1 LPIADCRFE
10 VGDAVLK
17 GVGNWQFGNDFNW
30 QSAIG
35 NDMMDSLIKDIRYG
49 VRGLVKHPGFT
60 TIVVL
65 TLALGI
71 GASTAIFSIVDSV
84 LLRRLP
90 YRNAERIVAIQEL
103 NPAGKR
109 IQITS
114 ANFYDW
120 RTQQTVFEHLAAI
133 KTTTTN
139 LALSDHAER
148 IDLAQ
153 TNANFFDVF
162 GITPQYGRL
171 FIPLDEQAGHDP
183 VVVVSHSLWQRR
195 FGADPSLVGKP
206 ITLDGKNY
214 TVVGIAPPGFQYPD
228 KTELWLPP
236 LKLVPEFYPDQD
248 VTQLRRMGYLAAV
261 ALLKPGVSL
270 PQAAGEMETITA
282 RLRQQYPDT
291 NNRRFNRVASLHEHL
306 VGDTNKLLWLLLGA
320 VTFVLLIG
328 CANVANLLLA
338 SGAARQKE
346 MAIRTALGASRWRVM
361 RQLFTEST
369 ILALTGGAV
378 GLLIAYWG
386 LAAIT
391 KLLPADFP
399 RLNEI
404 HMDLRVLAFTFAA
417 SVLTGILF
425 GLAPVLQVSRS
436 DVQDSIRE
444 TGRGA
449 SGSLRQARFRQA
461 LIMVEVALS
470 VVLLAGAGLL
480 FRSFMR
486 LQSVETGFMSEQVL
500 TARLNPS
507 GSNFTQP
514 ADYVNFYSKVLEK
527 LSTVPGVQDAAF
539 INTLPLDKGPTSG
552 FRVEGRPITTPDK
565 WPSVN
570 YRAVS
575 PNYFKAMGIPVVQ
588 GRAYTERDTGNAPP
602 VMIVNQ
608 QLVHEVFP
616 DENPVGKRITFGS
629 TDSNRQPIWFEI
641 VGVVANVRS
650 LELREEPM
658 AELYFSA
665 LQDSWPAMSLVVRS
679 SVEPSSLSASVRQVV
694 NEVDKSVPVSSVQT
708 MDHVVSESITQ
719 PRFNLFL
726 LALFG
731 SVAMLL
737 SAAGIYGVTA
747 YTVTQ
752 RTHEL
757 GIRIALGAQ
766 VSDVL
771 KIILGKGM
779 AVIGVGLV
787 IGLASA
793 FALMRLLRSLL
804 FGVGENDPLTFAVI
818 TGVLLLVALLA
829 CYIPARRATKV
840 DPLVALRYE

>member
-1 LPIADCRFE
+1 
-10 VGDAVLK
+10 
-17 GVGNWQFGNDFNW
+17 
-30 QSAIG
+30 
-35 NDMMDSLIKDIRYG
+35 MDSIIKDIRYG
-49 VRGLVKHPGFT
+49 VRGLWKHPGFT
-60 TIVVL
+60 AIVVI

-71 GASTAIFSIVDSV
+71 GASTAIFSVVDSV

-90 YRNAERIVAIQEL
+90 YRTAERIVAIQEFGKE
-103 NPAGKR
+103 GKR
-109 IQITS
+109 GQITS
-114 ANFYDW
+114 ANFLDW
-120 RTQQTVFEHLAAI
+120 RAQNTVFEQLAAI
-133 KTTTTN
+133 KTTTAN
-139 LALSDHAER
+139 LALSDQAER

-171 FIPLDEQAGHDP
+171 FIPADEQAGHEN

-195 FGADPSLVGKP
+195 FAGDPALVGKP
-206 ITLDGKNY
+206 ISLDGTNY
-214 TVVGIAPPGFQYPD
+214 TVIGIAPPDFRYPD

-236 LKLVPEFYPDQD
+236 LRLVPELFPGQD
-248 VTQLRRMGYLAAV
+248 VTQTRRMGYLAAV

-270 PQAAGEMETITA
+270 QQAAGEMETITA
-282 RLRQQYPDT
+282 RLRQQYPDS
-291 NNRRFNRVASLHEHL
+291 NNVRFNRVVSLHEHL

-338 SGAARQKE
+338 SGASRHKE
-346 MAIRTALGASRWRVM
+346 MAIRTALGASRWRVI

-369 ILALTGGAV
+369 MLALTGGAV
-378 GLLIAYWG
+378 GLLVAFWG

-404 HMDLRVLAFTFAA
+404 HIDLRILAFTFAA

-425 GLAPVLQVSRS
+425 GLVPALQISRT
-436 DVQDSIRE
+436 DVQEAIKE
-444 TGRGA
+444 TGRGTA
-449 SGSLRQARFRQA
+449 GSRRQSRFRQA
-461 LIMVEVALS
+461 LIVAEVALS

-480 FRSFMR
+480 FRSFLQ
-486 LQSVETGFMSEQVL
+486 LQSVNTGFSPEQVL
-500 TARLNPS
+500 TARLTPAGPNYRENPD
-507 GSNFTQP
+507 F
-514 ADYVNFYSKVLEK
+514 AKFYNQVLEK
-527 LSTVPGVQDAAF
+527 LSAVPGVQDAGL

-570 YRAVS
+570 YRVVS
-575 PNYFKAMGIPVVQ
+575 ADYFSAMSIPVLQ
-588 GRAYTERDTGNAPP
+588 GRAYTERDGENAPR

-608 QLVHEVFP
+608 KLARDTFP
-616 DENPVGKRITFGS
+616 GEDPIGKRITFGNVN
-629 TDSNRQPIWFEI
+629 SNQQPVWWEI
-641 VGVVANVRS
+641 VGVVANTRS
-650 LELREEPM
+650 LELREEP
-658 AELYFSA
+658 AQELYFSV
-665 LQDSWPAMSLVVRS
+665 LQDFWPNLSIVVRS
-679 SVEPSSLSASVRQVV
+679 SVEPSSLSGSLRQIV
-694 NEVDKSVPVSSVQT
+694 NQVDKSVPVSSVKT

-726 LALFG
+726 LGLFG
-731 SVAMLL
+731 AVAMLL

-752 RTHEL
+752 RTHEV
-757 GIRIALGAQ
+757 GIRLALGAQ

-771 KIILGKGM
+771 KMILGQGM
-779 AVIGVGLV
+779 AVIGIGVVLGLV
-787 IGLASA
+787 AA

-804 FGVGENDPLTFAVI
+804 FGVGENDPLTFVAI
-818 TGVLLLVALLA
+818 TLVLLLVALIA

>member
-1 LPIADCRFE
+1 
-10 VGDAVLK
+10 
-17 GVGNWQFGNDFNW
+17 
-30 QSAIG
+30 
-35 NDMMDSLIKDIRYG
+35 MMDSLIKDIRYG

-679 SVEPSSLSASVRQVV
+679 GVEPSSLSASVRQVV

-818 TGVLLLVALLA
+818 TGVLFLVALLA